1 MRSLDVDCKI
11 SAYCTINASED
22 VNKVRTSL
30 SNVLTDMVE
39 KLTEDSLTANSN
51 NYESLTKIY
60 ETIRSRRSKSV
71 YRKHL
76 MRNMTEDSTWFY
88 LNKQAAFADAIAL
101 CDEADE
107 SPLGPI
113 TVVLRSKNIED
124 VIDWLVSDIED
135 LQSSN
140 IDF

>member
-60 ETIRSRRSKSV
+60 ETIRSRRSKSA

-88 LNKQAAFADAIAL
+88 LNKQAAFANVVAL
-101 CDEADE
+101 CDEAGE

-113 TVVLRSKNIED
+113 KVVLHSKNIED
-124 VIDWLVSDIED
+124 VIDWLVSDAE
-135 LQSSN
+135 
-140 IDF
+140 

>member
-1 MRSLDVDCKI
+1 MRSLDVDCKV

-30 SNVLTDMVE
+30 SNVLTDMDE
-39 KLTEDSLTANSN
+39 KVTGDSLVANSN
-51 NYESLTKIY
+51 NYESLAKIY
-60 ETIRSRRSKSV
+60 ETMRTSKTKSAYRR
-71 YRKHL
+71 HL

-88 LNKQAAFADAIAL
+88 LNKQAAFANVTVL

-113 TVVLRSKNIED
+113 KVVLHSTNIED
-124 VIDWLVSDIED
+124 VIEWLVSDAE
-135 LQSSN
+135 
-140 IDF
+140 

>member
-1 MRSLDVDCKI
+1 MRSLNTDCKI

-22 VNKVRTSL
+22 IDKVRVSV
-30 SNVLTDMVE
+30 SNVLTDMDE
-39 KLTEDSLTANSN
+39 KLTGDSLVANSN

-60 ETIRSRRSKSV
+60 ETMRSRKTKSA
-71 YRKHL
+71 YRRHL

-88 LNKQAAFADAIAL
+88 LNKQAAFADVTVL

-113 TVVLRSKNIED
+113 KVVLHSTNIED
-124 VIDWLVSDIED
+124 VIEWLVSDAE
-135 LQSSN
+135 
-140 IDF
+140 

>member
-1 MRSLDVDCKI
+1 MRSLHVDCKV

-22 VNKVRTSL
+22 VNKVRASL

-39 KLTEDSLTANSN
+39 KLTGDSLIANSS

-60 ETIRSRRSKSV
+60 ETMRTRKTKSAYRR
-71 YRKHL
+71 HL
-76 MRNMTEDSTWFY
+76 MHNMTEDATWFY
-88 LNKQAAFADAIAL
+88 LNKQAAFADVVAL

-113 TVVLRSKNIED
+113 KVVLHSTNIED
-124 VIDWLVSDIED
+124 VIEWLVSDAE
-135 LQSSN
+135 
-140 IDF
+140 

>member
-1 MRSLDVDCKI
+1 MKSLDVDCKV

-30 SNVLTDMVE
+30 SNVLTDMDE
-39 KLTEDSLTANSN
+39 KLTGDSLIANSS

-60 ETIRSRRSKSV
+60 ETMRSRRSKSA

-76 MRNMTEDSTWFY
+76 LRNMTNDSTWFY
-88 LNKQAAFADAIAL
+88 LNKQAAFVDVIAL

-113 TVVLRSKNIED
+113 KVVLHSKNIED
-124 VIDWLVSDIED
+124 VIDWLVSDMEMI
-135 LQSSN
+135 
-140 IDF
+140 

>member
-1 MRSLDVDCKI
+1 MRSLDVDCKV
-11 SAYCTINASED
+11 SVYCTINASED

-30 SNVLTDMVE
+30 SNVLTDMDE
-39 KLTEDSLTANSN
+39 KITGDSLVANSN

-60 ETIRSRRSKSV
+60 ETMRTRKTKSAYRR
-71 YRKHL
+71 HL

-88 LNKQAAFADAIAL
+88 LNKQAAFANVTVL

-113 TVVLRSKNIED
+113 KVVLHSTSIED
-124 VIDWLVSDIED
+124 VIEWLVSDME
-135 LQSSN
+135 
-140 IDF
+140 

>member
-1 MRSLDVDCKI
+1 MKPLDVDCKV
-11 SAYCTINASED
+11 SAYCIINASED

-30 SNVLTDMVE
+30 SNVLTDMDE
-39 KLTEDSLTANSN
+39 KLTGDSLVANSN

-60 ETIRSRRSKSV
+60 ETMRSRKTKSA
-71 YRKHL
+71 YRRHL

-88 LNKQAAFADAIAL
+88 LNKQAAFADVTVL

-113 TVVLRSKNIED
+113 KVVLHSTNIED
-124 VIDWLVSDIED
+124 VIEWLVSDAE
-135 LQSSN
+135 
-140 IDF
+140 